1 MSDASGGTAIKA
13 LVFLLA
19 VIAYGLIVS
28 AFPFDYHDADSS
40 CYSRISME
48 LAKEPMAA
56 WCAPQW
62 YGHGGNQGLFRD
74 HFPGIFWLPALLVRA
89 GVKDSRAALVAN
101 FIYIL
106 LGLWFLYKLASLY
119 GDAGLRSHDGRPFGA
134 CDSALRSHESRPF
147 GACDSALGWAAVF
160 GFVLTPIFLQYLIR
174 ANHEPPLNLAV
185 TAALYALA
193 RRPRA
198 FRHKALFVAALV
210 FAVFIKGFS
219 AALLSILAVL
229 FWLILSRDRRTFALI
244 AVAHLI
250 MLAAVALFE
259 VWYRGVAHTS
269 FLAAYAA
276 FQGGRTVSLQIS
288 PLRKLYNVVW
298 YAARVLWFSA
308 PWVYFALYGLAKYGR
323 RTLALAKDRLLH
335 ALLGGGLAVMAFIA
349 LSDRKADRYIFPA
362 YMLFALAGV
371 YALGKMKPGFLA
383 FFRRREARWPYVL
396 AAALVLFAFL
406 SIYADNHFYA
416 FIRFWPK

>member
-1 MSDASGGTAIKA
+1 MSSAKSRGTALIALIFLTA
-13 LVFLLA
+13 LV
-19 VIAYGLIVS
+19 AYTLIVS
-28 AFPFDYHDADSS
+28 AFPFDYHDSDSS

-48 LAKEPMAA
+48 LAKEPMAT

-74 HFPGIFWLPALLVRA
+74 HFPGVFWLPALLVRA
-89 GVKDSRAALVAN
+89 GVKDSRAALCAN

-106 LGLWFLYKLASLY
+106 LGLLFLFKLAALY
-119 GDAGLRSHDGRPFGA
+119 G
-134 CDSALRSHESRPF
+134 
-147 GACDSALGWAAVF
+147 DSALGWAAVF

-185 TAALYALA
+185 AAGLYALA

-219 AALLSILAVL
+219 AVLLSILAVL
-229 FWLILSRDRRTFALI
+229 FWLILSRDKPTFTLI
-244 AVAHLI
+244 AAAHLV

-259 VWYRGVAHTS
+259 GWYRSVTGSS
-269 FLAAYAA
+269 FLAVYAA
-276 FQGGRTVSLQIS
+276 FQGGRTVSLEVN
-288 PLRKLYNVVW
+288 PLRKAYNVLW

-308 PWVYFALYGLAKYGR
+308 PWVFFAVAGLAKYGR
-323 RTLALAKDRLLH
+323 KKLALWKDPLLRF
-335 ALLGGGLAVMAFIA
+335 LLCGGLAVMAFIS

-362 YMLFALAGV
+362 YMLFAFAGV
-371 YALGKMKPGFLA
+371 YTLSKMKPAFLA
-383 FFRRREARWPYVL
+383 FFRKREARLPWIL
-396 AAALVLFAFL
+396 ALALVAFSFL
-406 SIYADNHFYA
+406 SIFIDNHFYS

>member
-1 MSDASGGTAIKA
+1 MSSIMNRGTAYKA
-13 LVFLLA
+13 LIFLLA
-19 VIAYGLIVS
+19 LVAYGIIVS

-48 LAKEPMAA
+48 LAKEPMAT

-89 GVKDSRAALVAN
+89 GIKDSRAALVAN

-106 LGLWFLYKLASLY
+106 LGLFFLFKLAGLY
-119 GDAGLRSHDGRPFGA
+119 GDA
-134 CDSALRSHESRPF
+134 
-147 GACDSALGWAAVF
+147 ALGWAAVF

-185 TAALYALA
+185 TAGLYALA

-219 AALLSILAVL
+219 AVILSILAVL
-229 FWLILSRDRRTFALI
+229 FWLILSRNRRTFSLI
-244 AVAHLI
+244 VIAHLI
-250 MLAAVALFE
+250 MLVTVALFE
-259 VWYRGVAHTS
+259 GWYRGVTQSS
-269 FLAAYAA
+269 FLAVYAA
-276 FQGGRTVSLQIS
+276 FQGGRTVSLALD
-288 PLRKLYNVVW
+288 PLRKLYNALW

-308 PWVYFALYGLAKYGR
+308 PWVYFALYGLIRYGKR
-323 RTLALAKDRLLH
+323 KLGLLKDTFLQS
-335 ALLGGGLAVMAFIA
+335 LLGGGLAVVAFIS

-362 YMLFALAGV
+362 YLLFSLAGV
-371 YALGKMKPGFLA
+371 YALSKIKPAFLA
-383 FFRRREARWPYVL
+383 FFRRHEKRLPWIL
-396 AAALVLFAFL
+396 ALGLVLFSFL
-406 SIYADNHFYA
+406 SIFIDNHFYT
-416 FIRFWPK
+416 FIRIWPK